1 MGGQVTMMFDTMIVA
16 GPQIKAGTVKALGV
30 TSTTRVKGYD
40 TIPTLNEA
48 GVPGYE
54 VVSWQGIFA
63 PAGTP
68 KEIVQRL
75 NTELVKILRMADV
88 RERFEGLGLDVV
100 GNTPEEFAAFQKAEI
115 AKWAKVV
122 KGANIKAD

>member
-1 MGGQVTMMFDTMIVA
+1 VPTIAEGA
-16 GPQIKAGTVKALGV
+16 GL
-30 TSTTRVKGYD
+30 
-40 TIPTLNEA
+40 
-48 GVPGYE
+48 PGYASG
-54 VVSWQGIFA
+54 SWQGIFA

-75 NTELVKILRMADV
+75 NAELVKILRMPDV
-88 RERFEGLGLDVV
+88 RERFEGLGLDIV
-100 GNTPEEFAAFQKAEI
+100 GNTSEEFAVFQKAEI

>member
-1 MGGQVTMMFDTMIVA
+1 MLFR
-16 GPQIKAGTVKALGV
+16 
-30 TSTTRVKGYD
+30 S
-40 TIPTLNEA
+40 IPTLNEA

-68 KEIVQRL
+68 NEIVQKL
-75 NTELVKILRMADV
+75 NTELVKILNMPDV
-88 RERFEGLGLDVV
+88 RERFEGLGLDTV

-122 KGANIKAD
+122 RSANIKAD